1 MIFKTRS
8 GLWSLQ
14 MQFSK
19 ITWDMQTSLKASLA
33 YCAKIPQGVV
43 TTDQIVDMPL
53 CDPPSAQKN
62 MPSNAVSKERYRLRV
77 DKSSQYQPMPPELA
91 SSTGS
96 KPKVSQYTISA
107 QNLLHTEELMRR
119 AAICGS
125 ITDFLVAS
133 TLQYIPEEA
142 RGKVVQE
149 QVRTMHKSS
158 HKAMALGTAPM
169 KMAGPSKGARQWRC
183 AYGGSPSWFC
193 PATAKPAGRVQIIKN
208 PAVGCPVEV
217 RMSSASFDKDAYSIL

>member
-1 MIFKTRS
+1 
-8 GLWSLQ
+8 
-14 MQFSK
+14 
-19 ITWDMQTSLKASLA
+19 MQTSLKASLA

-62 MPSNAVSKERYRLRV
+62 KFKFFMPSNAVSKERYRLRV

-158 HKAMALGTAPM
+158 HKAIGF
-169 KMAGPSKGARQWRC
+169 GN
-183 AYGGSPSWFC
+183 GSHENGW
-193 PATAKPAGRVQIIKN
+193 TV
-208 PAVGCPVEV
+208 
-217 RMSSASFDKDAYSIL
+217 